1 MASSKKAATR
11 TATGKTTLTVR
22 GRLFV
27 AASIG
32 FLVAAFALGNT
43 VLLLAS
49 FLTATLVIIGR
60 LLMRARTLELDAV
73 RTFNPPNV
81 AVGDTTRATLVITNR
96 ARSKSATA
104 RWQDGIPWGK
114 RRTEMRVLP
123 ALTAHTGRYANSGTS
138 ARFSY
143 ELTPP
148 RRGVFEIGPLSVVTG
163 DPFGLVV
170 GTVSLAGTHSL
181 FVTPP
186 VVDLSGNG
194 MPLEAGDGSSR
205 VIQRSTSGSDDDL
218 MTREYRRGDALRRVH
233 WRASARYGELMVR
246 QEEQRSRPEVRLLFD
261 TRGDGY
267 RDVSTD
273 APNRSSPQIESE
285 SFEWVVR
292 LVASLGVHL
301 EASGFSVATIESG
314 GQQVSSP
321 AVSFRGS
328 TATGDHS
335 SAAFL
340 ESLAGVRLVR
350 DDFDGFDHY
359 QPDTAAP
366 VFAVLCQPSD
376 ATIDWAIAHRRAF
389 EPGIAVI
396 LQTGLPMMRDL
407 LNPEAL
413 STRAQFE
420 AAGWQCIEAEPN
432 SSAADVWAELT
443 AVHDGR

>member
-1 MASSKKAATR
+1 MPTATKADAR
-11 TATGKTTLTVR
+11 TSTGKTSLTLR

-27 AASIG
+27 VASLV

-49 FLTATLVIIGR
+49 FLLAALVLIGR
-60 LLMRARTLELDAV
+60 LLMRARTLQLDAT
-73 RTFNPPNV
+73 RTFSPPNV
-81 AVGDTTRATLVITNR
+81 SAGDTTRATLVITNR
-96 ARSKSATA
+96 ARSKSAAA
-104 RWQDGIPWGK
+104 RWQDGLPWGK

-123 ALTAHTGRYANSGTS
+123 ALTAHTGRYANAGTL
-138 ARFSY
+138 AKFSY
-143 ELTPP
+143 DLTPP
-148 RRGVFEIGPLSVVTG
+148 RRGIFEIGPLSVVTG
-163 DPFGLVV
+163 DPFGLAV
-170 GTVSLAGTHSL
+170 GTVALAGTHSL
-181 FVTPP
+181 YVTPP
-186 VVDLSGNG
+186 VVDLAGSG

-233 WRASARYGELMVR
+233 WRASARHGELMVR

-261 TRGDGY
+261 TRADGY
-267 RDVSTD
+267 RDVSAD
-273 APNRSSPQIESE
+273 LPSRSNPQTESE

-301 EASGFSVATIESG
+301 ESSGFSVATLESG

-328 TATGDHS
+328 TVTGDHS
-335 SAAFL
+335 SVAFL

-350 DDFDGFDHY
+350 QEDDQFDLY
-359 QPDTAAP
+359 QPDGAAP

-376 ATIDWAIAHRRAF
+376 ATVDWALAHRRPF
-389 EPGIAVI
+389 EPGIVVI
-396 LQTGLPMMRDL
+396 LQVGLPMMRDL

-420 AAGWQCIEAEPN
+420 AAGWQCIEAEPHHD
-432 SSAADVWAELT
+432 AADVWAQLT